1 MIVSDFNWVCRTE
14 LCDWFTE
21 WKDILSTDGTQKLT
35 LPIPRFIT
43 KNSYCLQDNSY
54 NYSSR
59 YLIFPG
65 WYFTFPLSLFH
76 LKILQLILRGDIA
89 FQSLLL
95 SCTGACVTCNPDRE
109 LTIIVSLGDWPF
121 FLLPSFLSKCNYKSF
136 KISMIT
142 NDSLLDFLL
151 YLSDTFLL
159 SRQEQKDKISI
170 EFVSRLTSLR

>member
-1 MIVSDFNWVCRTE
+1 MYSKHQYVLIVSDFNWVCRTE
-14 LCDWFTE
+14 HCDWFTE

-95 SCTGACVTCNPDRE
+95 SCTGACVTCNADPLE
-109 LTIIVSLGDWPF
+109 WLVSN
-121 FLLPSFLSKCNYKSF
+121 LSTSESNIKATRIKE
-136 KISMIT
+136 MI
-142 NDSLLDFLL
+142 NH
-151 YLSDTFLL
+151 
-159 SRQEQKDKISI
+159 KD
-170 EFVSRLTSLR
+170 VDC